1 MTAFTSVTTGWAT
14 VRYTT
19 MRDSTEQR
27 VDEPQLPDMVAVWE
41 ARWGTAADPLL
52 WSHAKY
58 LLMETESELDG
69 QRVVER

>member
-1 MTAFTSVTTGWAT
+1 
-14 VRYTT
+14 